1 MEMKVTETGTGTGIV
16 LGQFVLSNE
25 AKEKEYQRMKKEY
38 NEMIVNSTSKSKEL
52 DKVITELKNYKSRN
66 NDLWIEL
73 QKIDVELKSKKRT
86 IRLLKQ
92 KITKQNLVISNH
104 KKIELPNTFFFFFL
118 FLFFY

>member
-38 NEMIVNSTSKSKEL
+38 NEMIVNSTSKEL

-104 KKIELPNTFFFFFL
+104 KKIELPNTFFKKLL
-118 FLFFY
+118 FLFK